1 MFERLPA
8 RYRELVTR
16 DVTDTLEAL
25 REEILKQG
33 NNLRTMRAPGSAVNM
48 DDLKTRANTV
58 FKMVEGKGE
67 MLGLPRRIRLLRH
80 RARPVF
86 GIDPSAA
93 TEIEP
98 TIAWFDQIVENI
110 ESELDLIDR
119 KRVMWLTLG
128 AALLSAVAVFVA
140 MIAVARS

>member
-1 MFERLPA
+1 MFKRLPA
-8 RYRELVTR
+8 RYRELVTK
-16 DVTDTLEAL
+16 DVTDTLETL
-25 REEILKQG
+25 REEILNQG
-33 NNLRTMRAPGSAVNM
+33 NHLRAKREPGSSVNM
-48 DDLKTRANTV
+48 DDLKACANTV
-58 FKMVEGKGE
+58 FRMIEQKGDV
-67 MLGLPRRIRLLRH
+67 LGLPRRIRLLRH

-119 KRVMWLTLG
+119 KRVMWLTL
-128 AALLSAVAVFVA
+128 AAAVLSAVAVLLA